1 MRCRAFTFLVK
12 FGLVLIYVLKV
23 RKNMFNSLL
32 TFFYENYV
40 PFQVLKD
47 FSVENFKNTPS
58 TFFLNFFSEIYLSR
72 IINYCCSI
80 FTLYLTLKAFGL
92 VCLLSAFFLVFLF
105 LLIFFFF
112 FLTDTSDPQ
121 DSIEWRVNHYF
132 SCFPLPLAHEYAFNS
147 SRFLSLL
154 FNRSICNYRTD
165 SWWDLLS
172 LEIYILFAFS
182 LMQLSRS
189 YWLSYFK
196 VTLWESELISHF
208 YYKANGLTNWY

>member
-47 FSVENFKNTPS
+47 FSVENFKTTPS

-80 FTLYLTLKAFGL
+80 FTLYLTLKAFSL
-92 VCLLSAFFLVFLF
+92 VCLLSTFFLVFLF

-112 FLTDTSDPQ
+112 FWKTLAIHRIAQNGEWIIIFLVFHFHSLTSTHLIHRDFYHFF
-121 DSIEWRVNHYF
+121 SID
-132 SCFPLPLAHEYAFNS
+132 
-147 SRFLSLL
+147 L
-154 FNRSICNYRTD
+154 FVITG
-165 SWWDLLS
+165 
-172 LEIYILFAFS
+172 
-182 LMQLSRS
+182 
-189 YWLSYFK
+189 
-196 VTLWESELISHF
+196 LIADETCSP
-208 YYKANGLTNWY
+208 